1 MIVRHTKPTDLP
13 IILNIEQN
21 IFKDEAWSEN
31 MLAKELELFSHSR
44 NMVILHCNQIAGY
57 LISHIF
63 LDEVHILNLAIDVKF
78 QSQGLGKILMKRFLK
93 NFTYPTKI
101 ILEVKES
108 NYIAINLYKKLEFYL
123 VDTRKNYYKNGDN
136 AIIMEK
142 KINYKHVLVP
152 TER

>member
-57 LISHIF
+57 LISHI
-63 LDEVHILNLAIDVKF
+63 L
-78 QSQGLGKILMKRFLK
+78 KIYIYTIQISSVL
-93 NFTYPTKI
+93 I
-101 ILEVKES
+101 IV
-108 NYIAINLYKKLEFYL
+108 
-123 VDTRKNYYKNGDN
+123 
-136 AIIMEK
+136 
-142 KINYKHVLVP
+142 
-152 TER
+152 